1 MRKRTVRT
9 VVGWARSITPARP
22 TCRLPLI
29 TSCKHDNGDIDIR
42 IESGTDEVT
51 VVLSPELART
61 LGALLIE
68 RSGRSGR

>member
-1 MRKRTVRT
+1 MTKRTVRT
-9 VVGWARSITPARP
+9 VVGWARSMAPAPP

-29 TSCKHDNGDIDIR
+29 TSCKHDNGDVDIR

-61 LGALLIE
+61 LGVLLIE
-68 RSGRSGR
+68 RSGRADR